1 MRSLHLGVFIRT
13 PFVNYNKSKE
23 IRGRHA
29 TTEYHSRAVDR
40 AYHFRMHY
48 SNPEAR
54 IDNRMTDINARNY
67 KFNLEVLPTI
77 VEAVIMCGKQRI
89 ALQGRKQDKINF
101 DSPAT

>member
-1 MRSLHLGVFIRT
+1 MRSLHLGVFVRT

-48 SNPEAR
+48 SNPKAR

-89 ALQGRKQDKINF
+89 ALQG
-101 DSPAT
+101 